1 MNSIFKEVTALTD
14 RQNESETMYR
24 LGVIVL
30 DNLLH
35 QGLICKEE
43 YDRSR
48 VVLANNLQAPFG
60 MLEAEDRL
68 WKKEL

>member
-1 MNSIFKEVTALTD
+1 MTD
-14 RQNESETMYR
+14 KQNESETIYR

-35 QGLICKEE
+35 QGLICEEE
-43 YDRSR
+43 YDRLR
-48 VVLANNLQAPFG
+48 TIIAKNLQAPFG